1 MLSRVTFTVL
11 QILYSLWRISQNM
24 IGIVRIE
31 IKVLI
36 TTMDAASPG
45 SSRYFSV
52 SRMSNP
58 TTAKNDQNAAK

>member
-1 MLSRVTFTVL
+1 
-11 QILYSLWRISQNM
+11 M